1 MNELYSALGFQGH
14 PFARF
19 SAEEENEYLNK
30 IYVTPRYYPT
40 IVSDICAGTSRF
52 IFGAR
57 GIGKSALLYTLI
69 SDLEK
74 KNVLPIFIDDYG
86 EIPVQ
91 NNERELLVLT
101 LKKLTTYLGVLLL
114 KNKELLRKLNKEDKE
129 ILGIAIQT
137 FFVTLS
143 KRQFEDLYDKTAHVK
158 ATNIL
163 KRIFNW
169 FLLRPINTIISSGSE
184 VVSTTIA
191 QSLGLNFSPSPVVYR
206 EYIPEMKEYTL
217 NSKVDLS
224 EFDVSSIKRL
234 LADLCNIIRKMGFS
248 NVAIIFDKIDEN
260 VRLGM
265 QLNNV
270 TGFVGDI
277 MRDTALLLNNSYSF
291 VFSIISACRSPLR
304 NAGVRY
310 DKLKPID
317 ITWSDDELM
326 RIINYRLAHFSNG
339 KVTSLWNIVS
349 EKHKQDI
356 LSLASQSPRQ
366 LLILLSKVY
375 DEQAGMDCTAT
386 AICDDAVK
394 QGLLSYAKDF
404 DFVTYYVGSNAKSIS
419 RCVKELL
426 QVNKVEFGSKDLV
439 AEFKISTQAANQKI
453 QLMLSYDLIEDIT
466 VGSHTK
472 TYEVKDSRI
481 KYRICLNSSTKDMH
495 T

>member
-1 MNELYSALGFQGH
+1 MNELYSSLGFQEH

-19 SAEEENEYLNK
+19 SAEEENAYLNK
-30 IYVTPRYYPT
+30 IYIMPQYYPT

-74 KNVLPIFIDDYG
+74 KNILPIFIDDYS

-91 NNERELLVLT
+91 NNERELLVLI
-101 LKKLTTYLGVLLL
+101 LQKLTTYFGVLLL
-114 KNKELLRKLNKEDKE
+114 KNKESLRKLNKEGKE

-143 KRQFEDLYDKTAHVK
+143 KRQFEELYDKTSHIKV
-158 ATNIL
+158 TNIL

-191 QSLGLNFSPSPVVYR
+191 QSLGLNVNPSPVVYR

-217 NSKVDLS
+217 NPKVDLG
-224 EFDVSSIKRL
+224 EFDVSSTKRL
-234 LADLCNIIRKMGFS
+234 LADLCKIIKKIGFA

-260 VRLGM
+260 VSLGM

-291 VFSIISACRSPLR
+291 VFSIISACRDPLR

-339 KVTSLWNIVS
+339 KVTSLWNIVP

-375 DEQAGMDCTAT
+375 DEQAGMECT
-386 AICDDAVK
+386 AICDDVVK
-394 QGLLSYAKDF
+394 QGLLNYAKDF
-404 DFVTYYVGSNAKSIS
+404 DFVTYYVGSNARSIV

-472 TYEVKDSRI
+472 KYEVKDSRI
-481 KYRICLNSSTKDMH
+481 KYRICLNNLPKDIH